1 MTREVYTDRKLAEF
15 SRKQVFIRLFT
26 DTDPQGE
33 ELARKFVV
41 RGYPT
46 IIILDSSGR
55 EVDRI
60 MGFRGAPAL
69 IEELQDIFDSASGG
83 GLKI

>member
-1 MTREVYTDRKLAEF
+1 MTREVYTDRKLIEF

-33 ELARKFVV
+33 GLARRFNV
-41 RGYPT
+41 RGFPT

-60 MGFRGAPAL
+60 MGFRSAPAL
-69 IEELQDIFDSASGG
+69 MEELQDIFDGASGER
-83 GLKI
+83 LRI

>member
-1 MTREVYTDRKLAEF
+1 MTREVYTDRRVIEF
-15 SRKQVFIRLFT
+15 SRKQVFVRLFT

-33 ELARKFVV
+33 RLGRRFNV
-41 RGYPT
+41 RGFPT
-46 IIILDSSGR
+46 IIIFDSSGR

-60 MGFRGAPAL
+60 MGFRSAPDL
-69 IEELQDIFDSASGG
+69 IEELQDIFESASGK